1 MNKGEEV
8 SETVSDVKMG
18 ELRKQAAEQFR
29 KHYAALLG
37 EEKTDEI
44 IDTMLSMDTAYAANG
59 AIVSGVF
66 WVQVTVNDWTGQTK
80 SYTGEGGGVFTPGG
94 GALIGAVY
102 TDDLDG
108 LLANTTRFEVNA
120 AFAYTSIVFFDDDSN
135 CLGSYQS
142 GSVSTVAGVG
152 GGKGTW
158 S

>member
-1 MNKGEEV
+1 M
-8 SETVSDVKMG
+8 SD
-18 ELRKQAAEQFR
+18 ESALRKQIADDFR
-29 KHYAALLG
+29 TTFADKLG
-37 EEKTDEI
+37 EAKTDQI
-44 IDTMLSMDTAYAANG
+44 IEDLLAGDTAYAADG

-66 WVQVTVNDWTGQTK
+66 WVQVTVNDWDGQPK
-80 SYTGEGGGVFTPGG
+80 SYTGEGGGIFTPGG

-120 AFAYTSIVFFDDDSN
+120 AAAYTSIVFFDDDSN

-142 GSVSTVAGVG
+142 GSVSTVVGIG
-152 GGKGTW
+152 GGKGSW

>member
-1 MNKGEEV
+1 MSEE
-8 SETVSDVKMG
+8 S
-18 ELRKQAAEQFR
+18 ELRKQIADDFRATWAE
-29 KHYAALLG
+29 KLG
-37 EEKTDEI
+37 ESKTDQI
-44 IDTMLSMDTAYAANG
+44 IEDLLAGDTAYAADG

-66 WVQVTVNDWTGQTK
+66 WVQVTVNDWDGQSK

-120 AFAYTSIVFFDDDSN
+120 AAAYTSIVFFDDDSN

-142 GSVSTVAGVG
+142 GSVSTVVGIG
-152 GGKGTW
+152 GGKGSW

>member
-1 MNKGEEV
+1 M
-8 SETVSDVKMG
+8 SEQRRES
-18 ELRKQAAEQFR
+18 AEQFR
-29 KHYAALLG
+29 AAYTG
-37 EEKTDEI
+37 KFSEEKLDQI
-44 IDTMLSMDTAYAANG
+44 IDTMLSAETAYAANG

-66 WVQVTVNDWTGQTK
+66 WVQVTVNDWDGQPK

-108 LLANTTRFEVNA
+108 LLANTSRFEVNA
-120 AFAYTSIVFFDDDSN
+120 AAAYPSIVFFDDDSN

-142 GSVSTVAGVG
+142 GSVSTVVGIG
-152 GGKGTW
+152 GGKGSW

>member
-1 MNKGEEV
+1 MTEY
-8 SETVSDVKMG
+8 ETAAHD
-18 ELRKQAAEQFR
+18 ELRMQSADDFR
-29 KHYAALLG
+29 KAFTG
-37 EEKTDEI
+37 KFTEEQLDKI
-44 IDTMLSMDTAYAANG
+44 IEDMLAVTTAYAADG

-66 WVQVTVNDWTGQTK
+66 WVQVTVNDWDGQTL

-102 TDDLDG
+102 TDDLPG
-108 LLANTTRFEVNA
+108 LLANTVRFEVNA

-142 GSVSTVAGVG
+142 GSVSTVAGIG

-158 S
+158 AS

>member
-1 MNKGEEV
+1 MP
-8 SETVSDVKMG
+8 
-18 ELRKQAAEQFR
+18 ELDKLREQAADDFR
-29 KHYAALLG
+29 KAYADKFG
-37 EEKTDEI
+37 EEKTDKI
-44 IDTMLSMDTAYAANG
+44 IEDMLSATTAYAADG

-66 WVQVTVNDWTGQTK
+66 WVQVNVNDWDGQPK
-80 SYTGEGGGVFTPGG
+80 AYVGEGGGVFTPGG

-152 GGKGTW
+152 GGKGGW
-158 S
+158 A